1 MFDLRETAVSLAF
14 FVLLYSLFSTLV
26 VVAWPSFKFFHAS
39 ERTLAALLFAL
50 RIFPF
55 IASVIITFAF
65 VIPSFQWLE
74 PRSVDVDIHEG
85 IGSMPL
91 ALGICALLL
100 ITLGCFRVIRAQRKT
115 SRVVAGWL
123 EGARPLDLN
132 SDAKAL
138 TYQSKQA
145 PPLTLV
151 GFSKPKVLVSEP
163 TLAAL
168 THDELQI
175 AIKHEIAHV
184 KSHDNLKKLIL
195 RFCPFPGMSAL
206 EHTWSQAAE
215 LAADDAAVSSS
226 EDAVDLAAALIKL
239 SRFVPVEIAPVCTV
253 GFVTGSIR
261 VRVERLLAWNTAE
274 TRKNSTFL
282 LRPWHALPL
291 PVLLLSFVLATYG
304 QTLVLTH
311 RLTEWLVR

>member
-1 MFDLRETAVSLAF
+1 MFDLREMAVSLAF
-14 FVLLYSLFSTLV
+14 FVLLYSLFSSLV
-26 VVAWPSFKFFHAS
+26 VVGWRSFKFFHAS
-39 ERTLAALLFAL
+39 ERAIAALLFAV

-74 PRSVDVDIHEG
+74 PRSLDVDMHEG
-85 IGSMPL
+85 IGTLPL

-100 ITLGCFRVIRAQRKT
+100 IAFGCFRVIGAQRKT
-115 SRVVAGWL
+115 SRVVSRWL
-123 EGARPLDLN
+123 EGARPLDLH
-132 SDAKAL
+132 SDLKAE

-151 GFSKPKVLVSEP
+151 GFSRPKVLVSEP
-163 TLAAL
+163 TVAAL
-168 THDELQI
+168 THEELQI

-206 EHTWSQAAE
+206 EHTWSQATE
-215 LAADDAAVSSS
+215 LAADAAAVSSS

-239 SRFVPVEIAPVCTV
+239 PRFVPVEIAPVCTV

-261 VRVERLLAWNTAE
+261 VRVERLLAWKTTETGTASAI
-274 TRKNSTFL
+274 RLK
-282 LRPWHALPL
+282 PWHVILP
-291 PVLLLSFVLATYG
+291 PVLLLSFVLANYG